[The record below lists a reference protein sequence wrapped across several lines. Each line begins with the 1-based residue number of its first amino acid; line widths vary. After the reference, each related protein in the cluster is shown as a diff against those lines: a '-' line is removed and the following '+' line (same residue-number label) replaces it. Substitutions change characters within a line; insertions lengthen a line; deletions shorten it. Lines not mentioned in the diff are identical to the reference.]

1 MLDATHHRSLASFRT
16 CGECGKRLARLNR
29 GPWCYAC
36 QQSGAPALAD
46 APTRSRR
53 ARLPHDQIVARY
65 REMGDT
71 TAVAR
76 EFGLARSSVW
86 YVIER
91 AKQDGR
97 LPGRDDRSANEAA

>member
-1 MLDATHHRSLASFRT
+1 MLDAPSHLSLSTART

-36 QQSGAPALAD
+36 QQSGQAMPAAPLRA
-46 APTRSRR
+46 RR
-53 ARLPHDQIVARY
+53 ARLPHDQIVQRF
-65 REMGDT
+65 REIGDT
-71 TAVAR
+71 SAVAR

-91 AKQDGR
+91 AKRDGR
-97 LPGRDDRSANEAA
+97 LPDDAGREAGEAA